1 MVNCEIVTPLSV
13 LYCGSSG
20 ELANSCDLLE
30 IKVGFLLLCI
40 YASAMPCHA
49 MQHALIPLDFENRS
63 TGLDID

>member
-40 YASAMPCHA
+40 YASAM
-49 MQHALIPLDFENRS
+49 QHALIPLDFENRS